1 MSICWSVVSWPWLLK
16 YYIALFMNHYTVD
29 KVLGKQYYYYMYAI
43 HLIEINFIPNC
54 TVCFQSF
61 FVLDFPFFQIILN
74 ILGLVHWWMADFKQV
89 PDTVLYDRVQFYL
102 NFNPAFHR
110 ASSGSA
116 VRAFKLEL
124 GGLWVWFS
132 PGAQNFLSFLVL
144 DFFFQNIL
152 HAWTY
157 RLYLIQLY
165 CLQYS
170 TNWKFNILPN
180 IARLNFLYTTR
191 CTVTL
196 NVKQG
201 LRTLQVQIRIGLKLD
216 QRTVPTLPL
225 YQLTTVC

>member
-1 MSICWSVVSWPWLLK
+1 MDGRFQASPWYSPLWQGAVLTKFQPCFPQSLQWLSGESIQTRTWRVVS
-16 YYIALFMNHYTVD
+16 
-29 KVLGKQYYYYMYAI
+29 
-43 HLIEINFIPNC
+43 LILTWSSEFSNF
-54 TVCFQSF
+54 
-61 FVLDFPFFQIILN
+61 
-74 ILGLVHWWMADFKQV
+74 
-89 PDTVLYDRVQFYL
+89 
-102 NFNPAFHR
+102 
-110 ASSGSA
+110 
-116 VRAFKLEL
+116 
-124 GGLWVWFS
+124 FS
-132 PGAQNFLSFLVL
+132 

-157 RLYLIQLY
+157 RLYSIQLF

-191 CTVTL
+191 CTLTL